1 MPPPGT
7 SRQEKGGSAH
17 DAGGRLLA
25 FFWGGK
31 TPFFFFF
38 LPRKHHCNY
47 VKPYEWGWLPP
58 SQEDTRHNPLRL
70 IHKHPGGPFC
80 PNKGIPLSHRGK
92 GNSSG

>member
-1 MPPPGT
+1 MLG
-7 SRQEKGGSAH
+7 
-17 DAGGRLLA
+17 AGCWH
-25 FFWGGK
+25 FFGGGK
-31 TPFFFFF
+31 RLFFFFF

>member
-1 MPPPGT
+1 MSFCPSCWGQVVGT
-7 SRQEKGGSAH
+7 
-17 DAGGRLLA
+17 
-25 FFWGGK
+25 FWGGK
-31 TPFFFFF
+31 RLFF

-70 IHKHPGGPFC
+70 IRKHPGGPFY
-80 PNKGIPLSHRGK
+80 PNEGIPSSHREK